1 MTRRFSY
8 GHPLHNIRTHL
19 YDAFYDLLTTT
30 VMTGCILWW
39 LYERVFFLHILFI
52 RRLVSFAYAN
62 DNSLIINVKI
72 RKVLIIK
79 YGFIFPLPPP
89 IRNALSLF
97 FPLTRGGRKVFFS
110 LLSRLNNFL
119 TVVNNN
125 KKKGVSHM
133 ISNGTCM
140 FCGRIYDVIIKSY
153 FHLAVLLLL
162 IFFFFT
168 THLSHRI
175 NYHV

>member
-89 IRNALSLF
+89 PIRNALSLF

-125 KKKGVSHM
+125 KKKRC
-133 ISNGTCM
+133 IT
-140 FCGRIYDVIIKSY
+140 YDFKRYVY
-153 FHLAVLLLL
+153 VLWKNL
-162 IFFFFT
+162 
-168 THLSHRI
+168 RR
-175 NYHV
+175 NN